1 MRTIYISAEADQRLM
16 QYFRDRGYKVAEIS
30 TSGIVSGPVSCHP
43 DMFMCRLGISDDAPL
58 VSFMDLMQRCSEHTS
73 SSEGECYRPG
83 LSPGYPAEVAFN
95 AACTGRFFIHNTKYT
110 DTFLLSEAQRLGM
123 RIINVRQGYAKCS
136 IVIVDEE
143 SIITYDRGIASKCL
157 NAGMNVLTVSPGHMV
172 LDGYGSGFIGG
183 TSGRIGNTVYFYGDL
198 SAHPDCDAIVHFIE
212 ERGHEVK
219 WFREWP
225 LTDIGSIL

>member
-1 MRTIYISAEADQRLM
+1 
-16 QYFRDRGYKVAEIS
+16 
-30 TSGIVSGPVSCHP
+30 
-43 DMFMCRLGISDDAPL
+43 
-58 VSFMDLMQRCSEHTS
+58 
-73 SSEGECYRPG
+73 
-83 LSPGYPAEVAFN
+83 
-95 AACTGRFFIHNTKYT
+95 
-110 DTFLLSEAQRLGM
+110 M